1 MPSIT
6 PSYKRLKHNY
16 WQQFYSSGITSPVWT
31 LYGGGTLDQAGTYI
45 APSAGWGDVFI
56 SAGTDFWKGV
66 GPNVT
71 LNPDDSLT
79 VNTPDWLWQQA
90 ESFATLTA
98 PGDYFEVR
106 IYDPS
111 SYLLMVT
118 DSTRSKSFGIYSG
131 QYYEVN
137 GGPPVFGSG
146 FSLAVGDMMLIQRD
160 GTKLKLYQ
168 NGTLVATSLYD
179 FDFPVHLELGISAN
193 IPFGGHIQKPS
204 AGGPGLQYYTSATA
218 HVFIEPAVP
227 LPLEGCELYL
237 DAAYNFTTHGNP
249 VSVLP
254 DISGNNR
261 NLTASASQPT
271 LQTNVLNTRPVVRFN
286 SSDPLINSTAN
297 FHVRCGFA
305 VVKYDGPYFPTY
317 VGLLTGMNNAAVL
330 VGNIYDTRW
339 FDFLDPNVEIRSN
352 DRIHPINNAPA
363 PMQQFRI
370 VFFRYWAGA
379 MYMDGV
385 QLGSDRNFLGRKWKG
400 DVAMLAL
407 YSRDFLEEEI
417 RLYSKRLADAYALTL
432 ADVYPY
438 QADSA
443 ELTETP
449 LQTVNLYDP
458 PEGDRIVE
466 VLDTPRRLLNLS
478 FSAANQSEVR
488 TMKAFHAAHYPEV
501 PCIYRDY
508 RFTPPE
514 DILGYIDSPYEI
526 EGSTNEFAYAFA
538 FREK

>member
-16 WQQFYSSGITSPVWT
+16 WQQFYTSGISSPVWT

-45 APSAGWGDVFI
+45 APSSGWGDVFI
-56 SAGTDFWKGV
+56 NAGTDFWKGL
-66 GPNVT
+66 GTHVT
-71 LNPDDSLT
+71 KDIDDGLIVHS
-79 VNTPDWLWQQA
+79 PDWAWQQA
-90 ESFATLTA
+90 ESFATLTQ

-106 IYDPS
+106 VYDPS
-111 SYLLMVT
+111 CYLIIAT
-118 DSTRSKSFGIYSG
+118 NASRTRFFGIYSG
-131 QYYEVN
+131 QAYE
-137 GGPPVFGSG
+137 GYDGSASSSVG
-146 FSLAVGDMMLIQRD
+146 LSFSVGDMVLIQRD
-160 GTKLKLYQ
+160 GNSLKLYQ
-168 NGTLVATSLYD
+168 NGVFRAETAHD
-179 FDFPVHLELGISAN
+179 FSFPVHLELGLSAN
-193 IPFGGHIQKPS
+193 IPVNTKIQKPS
-204 AGGPGLQYYTSATA
+204 AGGPGIQYYTSASA
-218 HVFIEPAVP
+218 HLFIEPAVP
-227 LPLEGCELYL
+227 LPLDGCELYL

-254 DISGNNR
+254 DISGNGR
-261 NLTASASQPT
+261 NLTSATSQPT
-271 LQTNVLNTRPVVRFN
+271 LQTNVVNGKPVIRFN
-286 SSDPLINSTAN
+286 SSTPLTNTTAG

-305 VVKYDGPYFPTY
+305 VVKYDGATFPAYT
-317 VGLLTGMNNAAVL
+317 GLLTGMNNAAVL

-352 DRIHPINNAPA
+352 DRIYPINNAPA

-370 VFFRYWAGA
+370 VFFRYWAST
-379 MYMDGV
+379 MWMDGV
-385 QLGSDRNFLGRKWKG
+385 QLGGDRYFTGRMWKG

-417 RLYSKRLADAYALTL
+417 RACSQRLAQAYALTL

-443 ELTETP
+443 DLTETP
-449 LQTVNLYDP
+449 LQTINLYDP
-458 PEGDRIVE
+458 PEGDRVVE

-478 FSAANQSEVR
+478 FSSANQNEVR
-488 TMKAFHAAHYPEV
+488 TMKTFHAAHYPEV
-501 PCIYRDY
+501 PCLYRDY

-514 DILGYIDSPYEI
+514 DILGYIDSPYQI